1 MKKSTK
7 DDLFFI
13 GFVVVIGIIFA
24 IALRVKAN
32 EDYVY
37 AVSSTEYTDEG
48 RNYEYY
54 TKANCEIVAI
64 ADDESVVYYKHNGNV
79 YSFYTDGCTD
89 CEVGDKWLFTF
100 NEKGDVVSIE

>member
-1 MKKSTK
+1 MKKETK
-7 DDLFFI
+7 DDLLFI
-13 GFVVVIGIIFA
+13 GGVFVIAIIFA

-32 EDYVY
+32 ADYTYPV
-37 AVSSTEYTDEG
+37 ASTAYTDKG

-54 TKANCEIVAI
+54 TKANCEIVAV

-100 NEKGDVVSIE
+100 NEKGDVISIE